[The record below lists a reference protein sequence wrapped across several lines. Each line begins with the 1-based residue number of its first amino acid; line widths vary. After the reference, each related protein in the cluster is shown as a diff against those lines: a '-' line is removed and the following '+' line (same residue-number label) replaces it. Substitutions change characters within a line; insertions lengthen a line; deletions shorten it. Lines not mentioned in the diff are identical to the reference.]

1 MVACFLFC
9 GNSYI
14 LLMNIEYKEDKQV
27 NIKKIFKKNKV
38 VSEVSKIEQCSC
50 VNVQFLT
57 SKKRKDETELTV
69 EHNILTKAGIEEL
82 NELFCSLVKELD
94 TTPDSVTG
102 ITIVA
107 SANSKAALEH
117 MGY

>member
-1 MVACFLFC
+1 
-9 GNSYI
+9 
-14 LLMNIEYKEDKQV
+14 MNIKE
-27 NIKKIFKKNKV
+27 IFKENKV
-38 VSEVSKIEQCSC
+38 VLEVSKIERCSC

-57 SKKRKDETELTV
+57 SKKREDETELTV
-69 EHNILTKAGIEEL
+69 EHNILTKAAIEEL
-82 NELFCSLVKELD
+82 DKLFCSLAKELD

-102 ITIVA
+102 ITVVA

>member
-1 MVACFLFC
+1 MLKIEHIV
-9 GNSYI
+9 SV
-14 LLMNIEYKEDKQV
+14 NIEYKEDKQV
-27 NIKKIFKKNKV
+27 NIKKIFKENKV

-69 EHNILTKAGIEEL
+69 EHNILTKGGIEEL